1 MMVIM
6 AHIIS
11 LDTKLHDAREKK
23 KALTR
28 NRKLAAIRSVFQ
40 EARRTFRCEKC
51 YRQLDMPE
59 IDEENQDR
67 NMRVPYRFCE
77 SCSEEYVDYI
87 EKLKG
92 KGNPDCYWHND
103 AWRDSWHRWIDYQGA
118 VDNYLKTSEF
128 KQLIQ
133 GLKEIDP
140 DK

>member
-1 MMVIM
+1 M
-6 AHIIS
+6 ADIIS
-11 LDTKLHDAREKK
+11 IDNKLKDVRQRK
-23 KALTR
+23 KALAR
-28 NRKLAAIRSVFQ
+28 QRKLAAIRSVFQ

-51 YRQLDMPE
+51 YRQLDLPDIE
-59 IDEENQDR
+59 EDDDEEPNP
-67 NMRVPYRFCE
+67 RVPYRFCE
-77 SCSEEYVDYI
+77 SCSEEYIDYI

-103 AWRDSWHRWIDYQGA
+103 AWRKTWHSWIDYQGA

-133 GLKEIDP
+133 ELNEIDP